1 MTAHR
6 RENPPL
12 IPLYE
17 RGRQK
22 AQEIFIPWVS
32 QISQEHALPF
42 NKVTI
47 RRQKTRWGSCSSQ
60 KSLNLNQNL
69 LFLPAPLVRYVMV
82 HELAHTKHH
91 NHAPAFW
98 KYLNT
103 LLPDSKRLQK
113 ETVGS
118 YSQVPHWAWQ
128 R

>member
-1 MTAHR
+1 MWGMTAHR

-47 RRQKTRWGSCSSQ
+47 SST
-60 KSLNLNQNL
+60 
-69 LFLPAPLVRYVMV
+69 PALVW
-82 HELAHTKHH
+82 H
-91 NHAPAFW
+91 F
-98 KYLNT
+98 
-103 LLPDSKRLQK
+103 
-113 ETVGS
+113 GI
-118 YSQVPHWAWQ
+118 
-128 R
+128 